1 MSVNKV
7 ILIGNLG
14 QDPEKKVTPSGQTVV
29 NFSVATSKRWTA
41 KDGQKQER
49 TDWHRVVVWGPQ
61 ANACAQYLAK
71 GRQVYVECELQTRSW
86 DDKTD
91 GKKRYATEVVAN
103 RVQFLGQ
110 GAGKGEGA
118 STGAAAGGWN
128 QGVDN
133 GSTPGFESEQQF
145 DDVPF

>member
-14 QDPEKKVTPSGQTVV
+14 QDPEKKVTPNGQTVV
-29 NFSVATSKRWTA
+29 NFSVATSKRWTS

-71 GRQVYVECELQTRSW
+71 GRQVYVEGELQTRSW

-91 GKKRYATEVVAN
+91 GKKRYATEVVAG
-103 RVQFLGQ
+103 RVQFLG
-110 GAGKGEGA
+110 ATGKTEGG

-128 QGVDN
+128 QGAD
-133 GSTPGFESEQQF
+133 GATPGFESEQNF
-145 DDVPF
+145 EDVPF